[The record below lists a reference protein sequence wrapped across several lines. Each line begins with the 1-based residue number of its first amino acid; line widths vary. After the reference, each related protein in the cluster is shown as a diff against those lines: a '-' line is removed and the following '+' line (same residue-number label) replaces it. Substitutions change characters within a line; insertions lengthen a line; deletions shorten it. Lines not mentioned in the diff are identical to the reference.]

1 MFDKAPKHRSQ
12 KKFFSWAWRHDM
24 MFSLDTYS
32 TESQQYKKQD
42 NSRKVVNSVSLALL
56 SHCAAGPAWKSSK
69 FLTWKFMLHDISSSD
84 MSQTGLV
91 FLSTQLEKRLLIVC
105 N

>member
-1 MFDKAPKHRSQ
+1 
-12 KKFFSWAWRHDM
+12 M

-42 NSRKVVNSVSLALL
+42 NSRKVVNSVSLAPS
-56 SHCAAGPAWKSSK
+56 SHGAAGPAWNWKSSK